1 MYVYCGRI
9 VLKRYIG
16 DRSGICW
23 IEGGRVESVQ
33 DSCFDELACSGLL
46 GCKANHIIIHSK
58 LPYLSRE
65 SCNSLRPSH
74 SASQNHQDVSA
85 YYSFG
90 SWWRQVAISLSDSRL
105 IRIRQQLS

>member
-58 LPYLSRE
+58 LPYLSATV
-65 SCNSLRPSH
+65 CGLRTRPH
-74 SASQNHQDVSA
+74 K
-85 YYSFG
+85 
-90 SWWRQVAISLSDSRL
+90 ITKSLSL
-105 IRIRQQLS
+105 LQFWELVEAGCNLAL